1 MDNIDKN
8 ADILTILEGYKNY
21 AADYEERKKKEEK
34 QEEARRLEERK
45 VVEENLKRKSIQE
58 EIAETLKKIKEQEAA
73 DAKVIFWHWIKL
85 SER

>member
-73 DAKVIFWHWIKL
+73 DAKVIF
-85 SER
+85 